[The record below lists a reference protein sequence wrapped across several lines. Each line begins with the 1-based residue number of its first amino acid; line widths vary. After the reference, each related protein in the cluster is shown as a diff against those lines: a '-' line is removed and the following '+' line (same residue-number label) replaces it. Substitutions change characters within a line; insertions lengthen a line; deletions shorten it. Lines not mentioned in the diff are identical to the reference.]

1 MGRAMPNPVKGIFT
15 GGGSMEVLL
24 VGNTDFITK
33 QWIQHAFPR
42 DHVVIAERE
51 GTVDGNDHLRIVN
64 MSDANALAEA
74 LTTYEFDRIVF
85 FSENLTPRSDRDGD
99 LGALRRLLHA
109 IRNRQT
115 QMLMVSGPESEFTY
129 PENDDVSDTS
139 KSLMSRASE
148 ELCLYY
154 ARTYRLEAKIIR
166 CPYLYAPE
174 RNGVTAYFGRLFEQ
188 ASAGSISFCEREQQ
202 QTCFL
207 CADDLA
213 ELIYRMFDDWTA
225 ESEVFHVPN
234 AFDFTYGDLA
244 DVISAAFPGL
254 SVTFGEDRTRHYP
267 ADDHALRLRYGWSPR
282 YSLKQDLPLVLQRWK
297 EARAQEQSEK
307 HLIWD
312 FLRNHSKPW
321 IAFEI
326 CVTFILEELLRTAVQ
341 GNSQLGT
348 VDLRLFFVVI
358 VGTMYGLN
366 AGVFAAAL
374 ACAGMALSYVSNG
387 ASFAPLFYDTS
398 NWITFVVYF
407 VAGAVCGYV
416 QMRNRENLRFMRDEN
431 SLLRERLAFL
441 RDLYHDVLDD
451 RRMLRG
457 QIIGRRDSFG
467 KMYAMTRELDE
478 VQPQKLYRAAIR
490 IMQDTLGGDSFGIYR
505 IDNGGRFARLV
516 AASPQT
522 ESLFSKSTL
531 LENYANVVIALDHG
545 GLWVNR
551 NLEQNL
557 PMYAAGVHANGKLA
571 VVIVLAKAQPD
582 QMNLYFQNLF
592 TIMCGLVE
600 SAMVRAFDYENV
612 ARQTMLV
619 PGTEFLNAQEF
630 LPKVLAANE
639 LKHDHMGDHLLLRVA
654 DAWQDDGSRL
664 MGAIRQT
671 DEAGVLQDGNVY
683 VLMNQA
689 SEHELPIINK
699 RLTQAGLHVTLVS
712 DHEEDSLLAEAS
724 KQVAA
729 ESQADE
735 TLRRNVA
742 PNDSASHEGG
752 TV

>member
-1 MGRAMPNPVKGIFT
+1 
-15 GGGSMEVLL
+15 MEVLL

-51 GTVDGNDHLRIVN
+51 GTIDGNDRLRIVN
-64 MSDANALAEA
+64 MSDANTLAET

-99 LGALRRLLHA
+99 LGTLRRFLHA

-115 QMLMVSGPESEFTY
+115 QMLMVSGPESKFTY
-129 PENDDVSDTS
+129 PENADVRDTS

-166 CPYLYAPE
+166 SPYLYASD
-174 RNGVTAYFGRLFEQ
+174 RNGVTAYFNHLFEQ
-188 ASAGSISFCEREQQ
+188 AESGTLSFCEQKNQ

-225 ESEVFHVPN
+225 ESEIFDVPN
-234 AFDFTYGDLA
+234 VFNFTYGDLA

-254 SVTFGEDRTRHYP
+254 SVTFGEDRPQGYP
-267 ADDHALRLRYGWSPR
+267 ADDHVLRLRYGWSPR
-282 YSLKQDLPLVLQRWK
+282 YSLKQDLPPVLQRWK
-297 EARAQEQSEK
+297 EARAQEQSGK
-307 HLIWD
+307 HPIWD

-341 GNSQLGT
+341 GDSQLGT

-358 VGTMYGLN
+358 VGTMYGMN

-374 ACAGMALSYVSNG
+374 ACAGMALSYASNG

-398 NWITFVVYF
+398 NWLAFVVYF

-467 KMYAMTRELDE
+467 KMYAMARELDE
-478 VQPQKLYRAAIR
+478 VLPRKLYYTTIR

-505 IDNGGRFARLV
+505 IDNGGRFAHLM

-522 ESLFSKSTL
+522 ESLFSKSVL
-531 LENYANVVIALDHG
+531 LENYANIVTALDHG

-557 PMYAAGVHANGKLA
+557 PMYAAGVRADGKLA

-612 ARQTMLV
+612 ARQTRLV
-619 PGTEFLNAQEF
+619 PGTEFLNTQAF

-639 LKHDHMGDHLLLRVA
+639 LKRNHMSNHLLLRVE

-671 DEAGVLQDGNVY
+671 DEAGALQDGNVY
-683 VLMNQA
+683 VLMDQV
-689 SEHELPIINK
+689 SEHELPIING
-699 RLTQAGLHVTLVS
+699 RLAQAGLHAKLVS
-712 DHEEDSLLAEAS
+712 GHEEDSLLAEAS
-724 KQVAA
+724 EQVAA

-735 TLRRNVA
+735 TPRSDAA
-742 PNDSASHEGG
+742 PNDSAPHEGG
-752 TV
+752 AA

>member
-1 MGRAMPNPVKGIFT
+1 
-15 GGGSMEVLL
+15 MEVLL

-51 GTVDGNDHLRIVN
+51 GTVDGNDRLRIVN
-64 MSDANALAEA
+64 MSDANTLAET

-99 LGALRRLLHA
+99 LGTLRRFLHA

-115 QMLMVSGPESEFTY
+115 QILMVSGPESEFTY
-129 PENDDVSDTS
+129 PENADVRDTS

-166 CPYLYAPE
+166 SPYLYASD
-174 RNGVTAYFGRLFEQ
+174 RNGVTAYFNHLFEQ
-188 ASAGSISFCEREQQ
+188 AESGTLSFCEQKNQ

-225 ESEVFHVPN
+225 ESEIFHVPN
-234 AFDFTYGDLA
+234 VFNFTYGDLA

-254 SVTFGEDRTRHYP
+254 SVTFGEDRTQCYP
-267 ADDHALRLRYGWSPR
+267 ADDHVLRLRYGWSPR
-282 YSLKQDLPLVLQRWK
+282 YSLKQDLPPVLQRWK
-297 EARAQEQSEK
+297 EARAQEQSGK
-307 HLIWD
+307 HPIWD

-321 IAFEI
+321 IAIEI
-326 CVTFILEELLRTAVQ
+326 FITFILEELLRTAVQ

-374 ACAGMALSYVSNG
+374 ACAGMALSYASKG

-398 NWITFVVYF
+398 NWLAFVVYF

-416 QMRNRENLRFMRDEN
+416 QLRNRENLRFMRDEN

-478 VQPQKLYRAAIR
+478 VLPRKLYYATIR

-505 IDNGGRFARLV
+505 IDNGGRFAHLM

-522 ESLFSKSTL
+522 ESLFSKSAL
-531 LENYANVVIALDHG
+531 LENYANIVTALDHG
-545 GLWVNR
+545 RLWVNR

-557 PMYAAGVHANGKLA
+557 PMYAAGVRADGKLA

-612 ARQTMLV
+612 ARQTRLV
-619 PGTEFLNAQEF
+619 PGTEFLNTQAF

-639 LKHDHMGDHLLLRVA
+639 LKRNHMGNHLLLRVE

-683 VLMNQA
+683 VLMDQV
-689 SEHELPIINK
+689 SEHELPIINR
-699 RLTQAGLHVTLVS
+699 RLSQAGLHVTLVS

-724 KQVAA
+724 EQVAA

-735 TLRRNVA
+735 TPRSNA
-742 PNDSASHEGG
+742 ASNDSASYEGG
-752 TV
+752 AA

>member
-1 MGRAMPNPVKGIFT
+1 
-15 GGGSMEVLL
+15 MEVLL

-51 GTVDGNDHLRIVN
+51 GTVDGNDRLRIVN
-64 MSDANALAEA
+64 MSDANTLVDTI
-74 LTTYEFDRIVF
+74 TTYEFDRIVF

-115 QMLMVSGPESEFTY
+115 QILMVSGPESEFTY
-129 PENDDVSDTS
+129 PENADVRDTS

-166 CPYLYAPE
+166 SPYLYASD
-174 RNGVTAYFGRLFEQ
+174 RNGVTAYFNHLFEQ
-188 ASAGSISFCEREQQ
+188 AESGTLSFCEQKNQ

-254 SVTFGEDRTRHYP
+254 SVTFGEDRSQCYP
-267 ADDHALRLRYGWSPR
+267 ADDHVLRLRYGWSPR
-282 YSLKQDLPLVLQRWK
+282 YSLKQDLPPVLQRWK
-297 EARAQEQSEK
+297 EARAQEQSGK
-307 HLIWD
+307 HPIWD

-321 IAFEI
+321 IAIEI
-326 CVTFILEELLRTAVQ
+326 FITFILEELLRTAVQ

-374 ACAGMALSYVSNG
+374 ACAGMALSYASKG

-398 NWITFVVYF
+398 NWLAFVVYF

-416 QMRNRENLRFMRDEN
+416 QLRNRENLRFMRDEN

-478 VQPQKLYRAAIR
+478 VLPRKLYYATIR

-505 IDNGGRFARLV
+505 IDNGGRFAHLM

-522 ESLFSKSTL
+522 ESLFSKSAL
-531 LENYANVVIALDHG
+531 LENYANIVTALDHG

-557 PMYAAGVHANGKLA
+557 PMYAAGVRADGKLA

-612 ARQTMLV
+612 ARQAMLV
-619 PGTEFLNAQEF
+619 PGTEFLNTQAF

-639 LKHDHMGDHLLLRVA
+639 LKRNHMSNHLLLRVE

-664 MGAIRQT
+664 RGAIRQT

-683 VLMNQA
+683 VLMDQV
-689 SEHELPIINK
+689 SEHELPIING
-699 RLTQAGLHVTLVS
+699 RLTQAGLHAKLVS
-712 DHEEDSLLAEAS
+712 DHEEDSLLAKAS
-724 KQVAA
+724 EQVAA
-729 ESQADE
+729 ESRADE
-735 TLRRNVA
+735 TPRSNA
-742 PNDSASHEGG
+742 ASNDSASYEGG
-752 TV
+752 AA

>member
-1 MGRAMPNPVKGIFT
+1 
-15 GGGSMEVLL
+15 MEVLL

-51 GTVDGNDHLRIVN
+51 GTVDGNDRLRIVN
-64 MSDANALAEA
+64 MSDANTLAET

-85 FSENLTPRSDRDGD
+85 FSEDLTPRSDRDGD

-115 QMLMVSGPESEFTY
+115 QILMVSGPESEFTY
-129 PENDDVSDTS
+129 PENVDVRDTS
-139 KSLMSRASE
+139 KSLVSRASE

-154 ARTYRLEAKIIR
+154 ARTYRLEVKIIR
-166 CPYLYAPE
+166 SPYLYASDH
-174 RNGVTAYFGRLFEQ
+174 NGVTAYFNHLFEQ
-188 ASAGSISFCEREQQ
+188 SESGTLSFCEQKNQ

-225 ESEVFHVPN
+225 ESEIFHVPN
-234 AFDFTYGDLA
+234 VFNFTYGDLA

-254 SVTFGEDRTRHYP
+254 SVTFGEDRPQCYP
-267 ADDHALRLRYGWSPR
+267 ADDHVLRLRYGWSPR
-282 YSLKQDLPLVLQRWK
+282 YSLKQDLPPVLQRWK
-297 EARAQEQSEK
+297 EARAQEQSGK
-307 HLIWD
+307 HPIWD

-341 GNSQLGT
+341 GNSQLET

-358 VGTMYGLN
+358 VGTMYGMN

-374 ACAGMALSYVSNG
+374 ACAGMALSYASKG

-398 NWITFVVYF
+398 NWLAFVVYF

-416 QMRNRENLRFMRDEN
+416 QLRNRENLRFMRDEN

-478 VQPQKLYRAAIR
+478 VLPRKLYYATIR

-505 IDNGGRFARLV
+505 IDNGGRFAHLM

-522 ESLFSKSTL
+522 ESLFSKSAL
-531 LENYANVVIALDHG
+531 LENYANIVTALDHG
-545 GLWVNR
+545 RLWVNR

-557 PMYAAGVHANGKLA
+557 PMYAAGVRADGKLA
-571 VVIVLAKAQPD
+571 VVIVLAKARPD

-612 ARQTMLV
+612 ARQTRLV
-619 PGTEFLNAQEF
+619 PGTEFLNTQAF

-639 LKHDHMGDHLLLRVA
+639 LKRNHMGNHLLLRVE

-683 VLMNQA
+683 VLMDQV
-689 SEHELPIINK
+689 SEHELPIINR
-699 RLTQAGLHVTLVS
+699 RLSQAGLHVTLVS

-724 KQVAA
+724 EQVVAD
-729 ESQADE
+729 SRADE
-735 TLRRNVA
+735 TPRSDA
-742 PNDSASHEGG
+742 ASNDSASYEGG
-752 TV
+752 AA

>member
-1 MGRAMPNPVKGIFT
+1 
-15 GGGSMEVLL
+15 MEVLL

-51 GTVDGNDHLRIVN
+51 GTVDGNDRLRIVN
-64 MSDANALAEA
+64 MSDANALVETI
-74 LTTYEFDRIVF
+74 TTYEFDRIVF
-85 FSENLTPRSDRDGD
+85 FSENLTPRSDRDGN

-129 PENDDVSDTS
+129 PENADVSDTS

-174 RNGVTAYFGRLFEQ
+174 RNGATAYFGRLFEQ
-188 ASAGSISFCEREQQ
+188 ASAGSISFREREQQ
-202 QTCFL
+202 RTCFL

-244 DVISAAFPGL
+244 DVISTAFPGL
-254 SVTFGEDRTRHYP
+254 SVTFGEDRTQHYP

-297 EARAQEQSEK
+297 EARAREQSEK

-326 CVTFILEELLRTAVQ
+326 CATFILEELLRTAIQ
-341 GNSQLGT
+341 GNSQLET

-358 VGTMYGLN
+358 VGTMHGLN
-366 AGVFAAAL
+366 AGVFAAVL
-374 ACAGMALSYVSNG
+374 ACVGMALSYASKG

-398 NWITFVVYF
+398 NWLAFVVYF

-416 QMRNRENLRFMRDEN
+416 QLRNRENLRFMRDEN

-478 VQPQKLYRAAIR
+478 VQPQKLYHTTIR
-490 IMQDTLGGDSFGIYR
+490 IMQDTLGGDSFGVYR
-505 IDNGGRFARLV
+505 IDSGGRFARLM

-522 ESLFSKSTL
+522 ESLFSKSAL
-531 LENYANVVIALDHG
+531 LENYANIITALDHG

-551 NLEQNL
+551 NLEPDL
-557 PMYAAGVHANGKLA
+557 PMYAAGVHADGKLA

-612 ARQTMLV
+612 ARQAMLV
-619 PGTEFLNAQEF
+619 PGTEFLNTRAF

-639 LKHDHMGDHLLLRVA
+639 LKHDHMGDHLLLRVD
-654 DAWQDDGSRL
+654 DAWQDNGSRL

-689 SEHELPIINK
+689 GKHELPIINK
-699 RLTQAGLHVTLVS
+699 RLAQAGLHVTRVS
-712 DHEEDSLLAEAS
+712 GQEEDALLDEAS
-724 KQVAA
+724 EQVAA
-729 ESQADE
+729 ES
-735 TLRRNVA
+735 
-742 PNDSASHEGG
+742 HEGG
-752 TV
+752 TA

>member
-1 MGRAMPNPVKGIFT
+1 
-15 GGGSMEVLL
+15 MEVLL

-51 GTVDGNDHLRIVN
+51 GTVDGNDRLRIVN
-64 MSDANALAEA
+64 MSDANTLAET

-99 LGALRRLLHA
+99 LGTLRRFLHA

-129 PENDDVSDTS
+129 PENADVRDTS

-166 CPYLYAPE
+166 SPYLYASD
-174 RNGVTAYFGRLFEQ
+174 RNGVTAYFNHLFEQ
-188 ASAGSISFCEREQQ
+188 AESGTLSFCEQKNQ

-225 ESEVFHVPN
+225 ESEIFHVPN
-234 AFDFTYGDLA
+234 VFNFTYGDLA

-254 SVTFGEDRTRHYP
+254 SVTFGEDRTQCYP
-267 ADDHALRLRYGWSPR
+267 ADDHVLRLRYGWSPR
-282 YSLKQDLPLVLQRWK
+282 YSLKQDLPPVLQRWK
-297 EARAQEQSEK
+297 EARAQEQSGK
-307 HLIWD
+307 HPIWD

-341 GNSQLGT
+341 GDSQLGT

-374 ACAGMALSYVSNG
+374 ACAGMALSYASKG
-387 ASFAPLFYDTS
+387 ASFAPMFYDTS
-398 NWITFVVYF
+398 NWLAFVVYF

-416 QMRNRENLRFMRDEN
+416 QLRNRENLRFMRDEN

-478 VQPQKLYRAAIR
+478 VLPRKLYYATIR

-505 IDNGGRFARLV
+505 IDNGGRFAHLM

-522 ESLFSKSTL
+522 ESLFSKSAL
-531 LENYANVVIALDHG
+531 LENYANIVTALDHG
-545 GLWVNR
+545 RLWVNR

-557 PMYAAGVHANGKLA
+557 PMYAAGVRADGKLA

-612 ARQTMLV
+612 ARQTRLV
-619 PGTEFLNAQEF
+619 PGTEFLNTQAF

-639 LKHDHMGDHLLLRVA
+639 LKRNHMGNHLLLRVE

-683 VLMNQA
+683 VLMDQV
-689 SEHELPIINK
+689 SEHELPIINR
-699 RLTQAGLHVTLVS
+699 RLSQAELHVTLVS

-724 KQVAA
+724 EQVAA
-729 ESQADE
+729 ESRADE
-735 TLRRNVA
+735 TPRSNA
-742 PNDSASHEGG
+742 ASNDSARTKAAQHE
-752 TV
+752 

>member
-1 MGRAMPNPVKGIFT
+1 
-15 GGGSMEVLL
+15 MEVLL

-51 GTVDGNDHLRIVN
+51 GTVDGNDRLRIVN
-64 MSDANALAEA
+64 MSDANTLVDTI
-74 LTTYEFDRIVF
+74 TTYEFDRIVF

-115 QMLMVSGPESEFTY
+115 QILMVSGPESEFTY
-129 PENDDVSDTS
+129 PENADVRDTS

-166 CPYLYAPE
+166 SPYLYASD
-174 RNGVTAYFGRLFEQ
+174 RNGVTAYFNHLFEQ
-188 ASAGSISFCEREQQ
+188 AESGTLSFCEQKNQ

-254 SVTFGEDRTRHYP
+254 SVTFGEDRSQCYP
-267 ADDHALRLRYGWSPR
+267 ADDHVLRLRYGWSPR
-282 YSLKQDLPLVLQRWK
+282 YSLKQDLPPVLQRWK
-297 EARAQEQSEK
+297 EARAQEQSGK
-307 HLIWD
+307 HPIWD

-321 IAFEI
+321 IAIEI
-326 CVTFILEELLRTAVQ
+326 FITFILEELLRTAVQ

-374 ACAGMALSYVSNG
+374 ACAGMALSYASKG

-398 NWITFVVYF
+398 NWLAFVVYF

-416 QMRNRENLRFMRDEN
+416 QLRNRENLRFMRDEN

-478 VQPQKLYRAAIR
+478 VLPRKLYYATIR

-505 IDNGGRFARLV
+505 IDNGGRFAHLM

-522 ESLFSKSTL
+522 ESLFSKSAL
-531 LENYANVVIALDHG
+531 LENYANIVTALDHG

-557 PMYAAGVHANGKLA
+557 PMYAAGVRADGKLA

-612 ARQTMLV
+612 ARQTRLV
-619 PGTEFLNAQEF
+619 PGTEFLNTQAF

-639 LKHDHMGDHLLLRVA
+639 LKRNHMSNHLLLRVE

-683 VLMNQA
+683 VLMDQV
-689 SEHELPIINK
+689 SEHELPIINR
-699 RLTQAGLHVTLVS
+699 RLSQAGLHVALVS
-712 DHEEDSLLAEAS
+712 DHEEDSLLAKAS
-724 KQVAA
+724 EQVAA
-729 ESQADE
+729 ESRADE
-735 TLRRNVA
+735 TPRSNA
-742 PNDSASHEGG
+742 ASNDSASYEGG
-752 TV
+752 AA

>member
-1 MGRAMPNPVKGIFT
+1 MVMGWQH
-15 GGGSMEVLL
+15 EVLL

-51 GTVDGNDHLRIVN
+51 GTVDGNDRLRIVN
-64 MSDANALAEA
+64 MSDANTLAET

-99 LGALRRLLHA
+99 LGTLRRFLHA
-109 IRNRQT
+109 ICNRQT
-115 QMLMVSGPESEFTY
+115 QILMVSGPESEFTD
-129 PENDDVSDTS
+129 PENADVRDTS

-166 CPYLYAPE
+166 SPYLYASD
-174 RNGVTAYFGRLFEQ
+174 RNGVTAYFNHLFEQ
-188 ASAGSISFCEREQQ
+188 AESGTLSFCEQKNQ

-225 ESEVFHVPN
+225 ESEIFHVPN
-234 AFDFTYGDLA
+234 VFNFTYGDLA

-254 SVTFGEDRTRHYP
+254 SVTFGEDRPQCYP
-267 ADDHALRLRYGWSPR
+267 ADDHVLRLRYGWSPR
-282 YSLKQDLPLVLQRWK
+282 YSLKQDLPPILQRWK
-297 EARAQEQSEK
+297 EARAQEQSGK
-307 HLIWD
+307 HPIWD

-321 IAFEI
+321 IAIEI
-326 CVTFILEELLRTAVQ
+326 FITFILEELLRAAVQ
-341 GNSQLGT
+341 GNSQLET

-366 AGVFAAAL
+366 AGVLAAVL
-374 ACAGMALSYVSNG
+374 ACAGMALSYASKG

-398 NWITFVVYF
+398 NWLAFVVYF

-416 QMRNRENLRFMRDEN
+416 QLRNRENLRFMRDEN

-478 VQPQKLYRAAIR
+478 VLPRKLYYATIR

-505 IDNGGRFARLV
+505 IDNGGRFAHLM

-522 ESLFSKSTL
+522 ESLFSKSAL
-531 LENYANVVIALDHG
+531 LENYANIVTVLDHG

-557 PMYAAGVHANGKLA
+557 PMYAAGVHADGKLA

-612 ARQTMLV
+612 ARQTSLV
-619 PGTEFLNAQEF
+619 PGTEFLNTQAF

-639 LKHDHMGDHLLLRVA
+639 LKRNHMSNHLLLRVE

-683 VLMNQA
+683 VLMDQV
-689 SEHELPIINK
+689 SEHELPIINR
-699 RLTQAGLHVTLVS
+699 RLSQAGLHVTLVS

-724 KQVAA
+724 EQVVAD
-729 ESQADE
+729 SQADE
-735 TLRRNVA
+735 TPRSDA
-742 PNDSASHEGG
+742 ASNDSASYEGG
-752 TV
+752 AA

>member
-1 MGRAMPNPVKGIFT
+1 
-15 GGGSMEVLL
+15 MEVLL

-51 GTVDGNDHLRIVN
+51 GTVDGNDRLRIVN

-139 KSLMSRASE
+139 KSLMSRALE

-174 RNGVTAYFGRLFEQ
+174 RNGATAYFGRLFEQ

-225 ESEVFHVPN
+225 ESEIFHVPN

-254 SVTFGEDRTRHYP
+254 SVTFGEDRTQHYP

-321 IAFEI
+321 IAIEI
-326 CVTFILEELLRTAVQ
+326 FIAFILEELLRTAVQ

-348 VDLRLFFVVI
+348 VDWRLFFVVI

-366 AGVFAAAL
+366 AGVFAAVL
-374 ACAGMALSYVSNG
+374 ACVGMALAYASNG

-398 NWITFVVYF
+398 NWLAFVVYF

-416 QMRNRENLRFMRDEN
+416 QLRNRENLRFMRDEN

-478 VQPQKLYRAAIR
+478 VQPQKLYHTTIR
-490 IMQDTLGGDSFGIYR
+490 IMQDTLGGDSFGVYR
-505 IDNGGRFARLV
+505 IDSGGRFARLM

-522 ESLFSKSTL
+522 ESLFSKSAL
-531 LENYANVVIALDHG
+531 LENYANIITALDHG

-551 NLEQNL
+551 NLEPDL
-557 PMYAAGVHANGKLA
+557 PMYAAGVHADGKLA

-612 ARQTMLV
+612 ARQAMLV
-619 PGTEFLNAQEF
+619 PGTEFLNTRAF

-639 LKHDHMGDHLLLRVA
+639 LKHDHMSDHLLLRVD
-654 DAWQDDGSRL
+654 DAWQDNGSRL

-689 SEHELPIINK
+689 GKHELPIINK
-699 RLTQAGLHVTLVS
+699 RLAQAGLHVTRVS
-712 DHEEDSLLAEAS
+712 GQEEDALLDEAS
-724 KQVAA
+724 EQVAA
-729 ESQADE
+729 ES
-735 TLRRNVA
+735 
-742 PNDSASHEGG
+742 HEGG
-752 TV
+752 TA

>member
-1 MGRAMPNPVKGIFT
+1 
-15 GGGSMEVLL
+15 MEVLL

-51 GTVDGNDHLRIVN
+51 GTVDGNDRLRIVN

-129 PENDDVSDTS
+129 PESDDVSDTS
-139 KSLMSRASE
+139 KSLMSRALE

-174 RNGVTAYFGRLFEQ
+174 RNGATAYFGRLFEQ

-254 SVTFGEDRTRHYP
+254 SVTFGEDRTQHYP

-326 CVTFILEELLRTAVQ
+326 CVTFMLEELLRSAVQ
-341 GNSQLGT
+341 GNNQLGT
-348 VDLRLFFVVI
+348 VDVRLFFVVI

-366 AGVFAAAL
+366 AGVFAAVL
-374 ACAGMALSYVSNG
+374 ACVGMALSYASNG

-478 VQPQKLYRAAIR
+478 VQPQKLYHTTIR
-490 IMQDTLGGDSFGIYR
+490 IMQDTLGGDSFGVYR
-505 IDNGGRFARLV
+505 IDSGGRFARLM

-522 ESLFSKSTL
+522 ESLFSKSAL
-531 LENYANVVIALDHG
+531 LENYANIITALDHG

-551 NLEQNL
+551 NFEPDL
-557 PMYAAGVHANGKLA
+557 PMYAAGVHADGKLA

-612 ARQTMLV
+612 ARQAMLV
-619 PGTEFLNAQEF
+619 PGTEFLNTRAF

-639 LKHDHMGDHLLLRVA
+639 LKHDHMGDHLLLRVD
-654 DAWQDDGSRL
+654 DAWQDNGSRL

-689 SEHELPIINK
+689 GKHELPIINK
-699 RLTQAGLHVTLVS
+699 RLAQAGLHVTRVS
-712 DHEEDSLLAEAS
+712 GQEEDALLDEAS
-724 KQVAA
+724 EQVAA
-729 ESQADE
+729 ES
-735 TLRRNVA
+735 
-742 PNDSASHEGG
+742 HEGG
-752 TV
+752 TA

>member
-1 MGRAMPNPVKGIFT
+1 MVMGWQH
-15 GGGSMEVLL
+15 EVLL

-51 GTVDGNDHLRIVN
+51 GTVDGNDRLRIVN
-64 MSDANALAEA
+64 MSDANTLAET

-99 LGALRRLLHA
+99 LGTLRRFLHA

-115 QMLMVSGPESEFTY
+115 QILMVSGPESEFTY
-129 PENDDVSDTS
+129 PENADVRDTS

-166 CPYLYAPE
+166 SPYLYASD
-174 RNGVTAYFGRLFEQ
+174 RNGVTAYFNHLFEQ
-188 ASAGSISFCEREQQ
+188 AESGTLSFCEQKNQ

-225 ESEVFHVPN
+225 ESEIFHVPN
-234 AFDFTYGDLA
+234 VFNFTYGDLA

-254 SVTFGEDRTRHYP
+254 SVTFGEDRPQCYP
-267 ADDHALRLRYGWSPR
+267 ADDHVLRLRYGWSPR
-282 YSLKQDLPLVLQRWK
+282 YSLKQDLPPILQRWK
-297 EARAQEQSEK
+297 EARAQEQSGK
-307 HLIWD
+307 HPIWD

-321 IAFEI
+321 IAIEI
-326 CVTFILEELLRTAVQ
+326 FITFILEELLRTAVQ
-341 GNSQLGT
+341 GNSQLET

-374 ACAGMALSYVSNG
+374 ACAGMALSYASKG

-398 NWITFVVYF
+398 NWLAFVVYF

-416 QMRNRENLRFMRDEN
+416 QLRNRENLRFMRDEN

-478 VQPQKLYRAAIR
+478 VLPRKLYYATIR

-505 IDNGGRFARLV
+505 IDNGGRFAHLM

-522 ESLFSKSTL
+522 ESLFSKSAL
-531 LENYANVVIALDHG
+531 LENYTNIVTALDHG

-557 PMYAAGVHANGKLA
+557 PMYAAGVRADGKLA

-612 ARQTMLV
+612 ARQTSLV
-619 PGTEFLNAQEF
+619 PGTEFLNIQAF

-639 LKHDHMGDHLLLRVA
+639 LKRNHMSNHLLLRVE

-683 VLMNQA
+683 VLMDQV
-689 SEHELPIINK
+689 SEHELPIINR
-699 RLTQAGLHVTLVS
+699 RLSQAGLHVTLVS

-724 KQVAA
+724 EQVVAD
-729 ESQADE
+729 SQADE
-735 TLRRNVA
+735 TPRSDA
-742 PNDSASHEGG
+742 ASNDSASYEGG
-752 TV
+752 AA

>member
-1 MGRAMPNPVKGIFT
+1 M
-15 GGGSMEVLL
+15 
-24 VGNTDFITK
+24 
-33 QWIQHAFPR
+33 
-42 DHVVIAERE
+42 
-51 GTVDGNDHLRIVN
+51 
-64 MSDANALAEA
+64 
-74 LTTYEFDRIVF
+74 
-85 FSENLTPRSDRDGD
+85 
-99 LGALRRLLHA
+99 
-109 IRNRQT
+109 
-115 QMLMVSGPESEFTY
+115 
-129 PENDDVSDTS
+129 
-139 KSLMSRASE
+139 
-148 ELCLYY
+148 
-154 ARTYRLEAKIIR
+154 
-166 CPYLYAPE
+166 
-174 RNGVTAYFGRLFEQ
+174 
-188 ASAGSISFCEREQQ
+188 
-202 QTCFL
+202 
-207 CADDLA
+207 
-213 ELIYRMFDDWTA
+213 
-225 ESEVFHVPN
+225 
-234 AFDFTYGDLA
+234 
-244 DVISAAFPGL
+244 
-254 SVTFGEDRTRHYP
+254 
-267 ADDHALRLRYGWSPR
+267 
-282 YSLKQDLPLVLQRWK
+282 LQRWK

-307 HLIWD
+307 HPIWD

-321 IAFEI
+321 IAIEI
-326 CVTFILEELLRTAVQ
+326 FITFILEELLRTAVQ

-374 ACAGMALSYVSNG
+374 ACAGVALSYASNG

-478 VQPQKLYRAAIR
+478 VLPRKLYYATIR

-505 IDNGGRFARLV
+505 IDNGGRFAHLM

-522 ESLFSKSTL
+522 ESLFSKSAL
-531 LENYANVVIALDHG
+531 LENYANIVTALDHG

-612 ARQTMLV
+612 ARQAMLV
-619 PGTEFLNAQEF
+619 PGTEFLNTQAF

-639 LKHDHMGDHLLLRVA
+639 LKRNHMSNHLLLRVE

-664 MGAIRQT
+664 RGAIRQT
-671 DEAGVLQDGNVY
+671 DEAGVLQDGDVY
-683 VLMNQA
+683 VLMDQV
-689 SEHELPIINK
+689 SEHELPIING
-699 RLTQAGLHVTLVS
+699 RLTQAGLHAKLVS

-724 KQVAA
+724 EQVAA

-735 TLRRNVA
+735 TPRSDAA

-752 TV
+752 IV